1 MMGLGMD
8 AARSRAPLATGQMRI
23 QRDRDGSCL
32 ESVSCGHRSGGA
44 CADLALFRASRLLT
58 PGLRSMACAQQRST
72 PTTVFV
78 TGASGHLG
86 LTLVRRLLDD
96 GRHVRTLT
104 RYRTKHLADLP
115 IEFVEGDLGNAAS
128 LQRAFDGV
136 EVVYH
141 TAAKISLDPNAW
153 PALRAINVEG
163 TRTIVSLCQSHHVR
177 RLVHVSSLEVFR
189 TDPLTQPLDENRPLI
204 AEDAPL
210 PYPRSKVQSQRIVQ
224 QAVANGLDAVI
235 VFPSAILGPN
245 DYKFSAANAYI
256 LQLAR
261 GELPGL
267 VNGGYDWVDVRDVA
281 AGAVRAEQVAPA
293 GATYILSNQW
303 ASLRAIAQMVEA
315 AGGARSPHL
324 TFPAWMA
331 YLGIGPLG
339 WWASLRGKRSLFTRQ
354 SLAAALN
361 SNRHILH
368 DHAAADLG
376 YQPRP
381 LAQTVTDTVQWLE
394 EIGLFT
400 RQRKPTAR

>member
-1 MMGLGMD
+1 MWAWQRRRARACTRAL
-8 AARSRAPLATGQMRI
+8 AAPRHVCLSPDRIAWHALSKGGTPL
-23 QRDRDGSCL
+23 
-32 ESVSCGHRSGGA
+32 
-44 CADLALFRASRLLT
+44 
-58 PGLRSMACAQQRST
+58 
-72 PTTVFV
+72 TVFV

-96 GRHVRTLT
+96 GRQVRTLT

-115 IEFVEGDLGNAAS
+115 IEFVDGDLGSEAS

-141 TAAKISLDPNAW
+141 TAAMISLDPHVW

-189 TDPLTQPLDENRPLI
+189 TDPLTQPLDERRPLI

-210 PYPRSKVQSQRIVQ
+210 PYPRSKVQSQHIVQ

-235 VFPSAILGPN
+235 VFPSGILGPN

-303 ASLRAIAQMVEA
+303 ASLRTIAELVEA
-315 AGGARSPHL
+315 AGGARSPRF

-331 YLGIGPLG
+331 YLGIGPMHL
-339 WWASLRGKRSLFTRQ
+339 WAALRGKRSLFTRQ
-354 SLAAALN
+354 SLAAALT
-361 SNRHILH
+361 SNHHILH
-368 DHAAADLG
+368 DRATAELG

-381 LAQTVTDTVQWLE
+381 LAETVTDTVHWLE
-394 EIGLFT
+394 EIGLLT
-400 RQRKPTAR
+400 GRRRPAAR